1 MANTSIYTAFERMWQ
16 HTIAKLGNYLSKTNE
31 AEYIPVD
38 DYNPATKKY
47 VDESIEA
54 IPAPVFVVNV
64 TGDDENGYSADKTFE
79 EIDEAYNNDKY
90 VICKYVN
97 AIFICICQATAGESA
112 LYVFTSTIT
121 NNVGVT
127 EKSFFIFDTNNI
139 SLGKGTF
146 TQDQITTV
154 NTNSSLTTTDKTIV
168 GAINEI
174 NSSLTSSV
182 SSHNTSTESHS
193 DIRILISTLT
203 TNLTNLTTR
212 LNALAD
218 SDDETLDQMSEVVAL
233 IKNNASLIEGITT
246 SKVNVKDI
254 IDNLT
259 TDSSDKPLS
268 AAQGVVLK
276 ALIDAIIIPTLLSQ
290 LSEDST
296 HRLVTD
302 DEKEL
307 WNNKSD
313 FSGNYNDLT
322 NIPTFSIEKHTD
334 GLIYIF
340 INGVPTGTGLDINTI
355 SDTTEE

>member
-54 IPAPVFVVNV
+54 IPSDILTVNV
-64 TGDDENGYSADKTFE
+64 TGNDTDGYLADKTYD
-79 EIDEAYNNDKY
+79 EIVKAYEDGK
-90 VICKYVN
+90 IVN
-97 AIFICICQATAGESA
+97 CIYNGAKHDLDIVSDNTYCFIFNTHNVDDGLKLTQQLIFI
-112 LYVFTSTIT
+112 TSDDTIT
-121 NNVGVT
+121 RI
-127 EKSFFIFDTNNI
+127 KSVFDTGDI
-139 SLGKGTF
+139 STLA
-146 TQDQITTV
+146 TT
-154 NTNSSLTTTDKTIV
+154 NKTIV